1 MPLKSPKFW
10 QKKNTFLGKVLS
22 PLGRIYAWGLRRKL
36 KKTKP
41 YRSKIP
47 VVCIG
52 NLVMGGVGKTP
63 LAVSV
68 AEYFKMNGMRPVF
81 LTRGYGG
88 GLSNVLVDL
97 DKHTAKDT
105 GDEALILARVA
116 PTIVDAD
123 RARGAKTAE
132 KIGADVIV
140 MDDGFQNPQLVKDL
154 SFAVF
159 DGRYGFGNGKVF
171 PAGPL
176 REPVEDGLQRADA
189 FIVVGKDKAGIKEW
203 IDKRFMSLPFI
214 GTHIEQDVAKIA
226 QLSGKK
232 VFAFAGIG
240 YPDKFF
246 DMLRDYG
253 CDVVETQAFS
263 DHYPYTDEDM
273 TDLIARADKLEAVLV
288 TTAKDGVRIAPR
300 FLPQV
305 QIVEAYMV
313 WDTPDA
319 MCALL
324 SALHKK

>member
-105 GDEALILARVA
+105 GDEALLLARIA

-132 KIGADVIV
+132 KIGADVVI

-176 REPVEDGLQRADA
+176 REPVEDGLLRADA

>member
-105 GDEALILARVA
+105 GDEALLLARIA

-132 KIGADVIV
+132 KIGADVVI

>member
-105 GDEALILARVA
+105 GDEALLLARIA

-132 KIGADVIV
+132 KIGTDVVI

>member
-10 QKKNTFLGKVLS
+10 QKDNTVLS
-22 PLGRIYAWGLRRKL
+22 KLLSPIGHVYAWGLRWKL
-36 KKTKP
+36 KKTKA

-47 VVCIG
+47 VICVG

-63 LAVSV
+63 LAISI

-88 GLSNVLVDL
+88 GVCNVLVDL
-97 DKHTAKDT
+97 DKHTARET

-132 KIGADVIV
+132 KIGAEVII

-189 FIVVGKDKAGIKEW
+189 FIVVGKDKAAVKEW
-203 IDKRFMSLPFI
+203 VEKRLMSLPFI
-214 GTHIEQDVAKIA
+214 ATHIEQDVAKIA

-232 VFAFAGIG
+232 VLAFAGIG

-263 DHYPYTDEDM
+263 DHYPYKDEDL
-273 TDLIARADKLEAVLV
+273 TDLIARADKLDAVLV
-288 TTAKDGVRIAPR
+288 TTAKDAVRIAPR
-300 FLPQV
+300 FSPHVQV
-305 QIVEAYMV
+305 VEAYMV
-313 WDTPDA
+313 WDTPDT

>member
-105 GDEALILARVA
+105 GDEALLLARIA

>member
-22 PLGRIYAWGLRRKL
+22 PLGGIYTWGLRRKL

-176 REPVEDGLQRADA
+176 REPVEDGLRRADA
-189 FIVVGKDKAGIKEW
+189 FIIVGKDKAKIKEW

-273 TDLIARADKLEAVLV
+273 TDLIARADKQEAVLV

>member
-10 QKKNTFLGKVLS
+10 QKKNTFLSKILS
-22 PLGRIYAWGLRRKL
+22 PLGRIYAWGVHQKL
-36 KKTKP
+36 KNTKS

-47 VVCIG
+47 VICIG

-68 AEYFKMNGMRPVF
+68 GEYFKMNGMRPVF

-97 DKHTAKDT
+97 DKHTAKET
-105 GDEALILARVA
+105 GDEALLLARVA

-132 KIGADVIV
+132 KIGADVII

-159 DGRYGFGNGKVF
+159 DGRYGFGNAKVF

-176 REPVEDGLQRADA
+176 REPLENGLQRADA
-189 FIVVGKDKAGIKEW
+189 FVVVGKDKAGVKKW
-203 IDKRFMSLPFI
+203 IDERFMSLPFI

-246 DMLRDYG
+246 DMLKDYG
-253 CDVVETQAFS
+253 CEVVETQAFS

-273 TDLIARADKLEAVLV
+273 TDLIARADKQEAVLV

-300 FLPQV
+300 FLPHV
-305 QIVEAYMV
+305 QIIDAYMV

-324 SALHKK
+324 SALHRK

>member
-105 GDEALILARVA
+105 GDEALLLARIA

-132 KIGADVIV
+132 KIGADVVI

-313 WDTPDA
+313 WDTPA
-319 MCALL
+319 EMCALL
-324 SALHKK
+324 PALHKK

>member
-105 GDEALILARVA
+105 GDEALLLARIA

-132 KIGADVIV
+132 KIGADVVI

-203 IDKRFMSLPFI
+203 IDKRFMSLPLNR
-214 GTHIEQDVAKIA
+214 TWRKSLSCPAKKCS
-226 QLSGKK
+226 LSPGS
-232 VFAFAGIG
+232 GI
-240 YPDKFF
+240 
-246 DMLRDYG
+246 L
-253 CDVVETQAFS
+253 TS
-263 DHYPYTDEDM
+263 
-273 TDLIARADKLEAVLV
+273 
-288 TTAKDGVRIAPR
+288 
-300 FLPQV
+300 FL
-305 QIVEAYMV
+305 
-313 WDTPDA
+313 T
-319 MCALL
+319 C
-324 SALHKK
+324 

>member
-105 GDEALILARVA
+105 GDEALLLARIA

-132 KIGADVIV
+132 KIGADVII